1 MEMAKQVG
9 VDRATVEVCLS
20 IMNSILHIMESILSQ
35 EELPDFYE
43 ENLDN
48 IASILSFLLEIDFP
62 NLQPQVMELVKCR

>member
-1 MEMAKQVG
+1 MEMAKQAG

-62 NLQPQVMELVKCR
+62 NLQPQVMELIKCR